1 MKDRKT
7 KCNCAKNGVMCAL
20 KLSLI
25 KQGVAVSD
33 TAAKNDSV
41 CPLKAAIFNTTSKAS

>member
-25 KQGVAVSD
+25 KQGVPVSD
-33 TAAKNDSV
+33 TDVKNKAV
-41 CPLKAAIFNTTSKAS
+41 CPLKAAVFNIAS